1 MSTSTASKS
10 TALQQLPGDL
20 SLLKERLKATWMAG
34 DYDYFSR
41 FMEQS
46 AVEFLDRLPIQPGQ
60 SFLDVACGSGQV
72 ALIAARRGFSV
83 TGVDIASNSIAAARK
98 RAVLEGLSVQFDEGD
113 AEALPYIDNSFD
125 VSASMWGAMFA
136 PRPELVVSELLR
148 VTKPGGVI
156 AMANWNA
163 DGFIGKMFKVISKF
177 IAPPGMP
184 SPLLWGDEETVRK
197 RFASNA
203 ADLRLTRVLYTFQY
217 PFSPAEVVELFRQ
230 YYGPTKRGFDSLKET
245 DQQKLRH
252 ELVELWASHN
262 RASGNATQVDSE
274 YLEVV
279 ARLS

>member
-125 VSASMWGAMFA
+125 
-136 PRPELVVSELLR
+136 
-148 VTKPGGVI
+148 
-156 AMANWNA
+156 
-163 DGFIGKMFKVISKF
+163 
-177 IAPPGMP
+177 
-184 SPLLWGDEETVRK
+184 
-197 RFASNA
+197 
-203 ADLRLTRVLYTFQY
+203 
-217 PFSPAEVVELFRQ
+217 
-230 YYGPTKRGFDSLKET
+230 
-245 DQQKLRH
+245 
-252 ELVELWASHN
+252 
-262 RASGNATQVDSE
+262 
-274 YLEVV
+274 
-279 ARLS
+279 